1 MVAARF
7 VKCKDFRMGSF
18 VGLTIV
24 LLLAECRGDYMMGG
38 HLDNKEDQGTME
50 HRSGGDEL
58 IASESELRRPSLEE
72 VDHEFDL
79 ELDLFGEQSGADPT
93 RISIVNSSSGSSSA
107 GEEATT
113 NEDPSTGP
121 RYRVLP
127 YAFNG
132 GHPFSLEKD
141 PITGQIDFEKAPPL
155 KALEYHVKTP
165 PRTEEPEAER
175 EGESSSVDSSSHRQ
189 EDEESGALGPNEINP
204 YSPSF
209 HDFLNLPV
217 RYTYDKYKNSEKYPL
232 ISNSYANTKVQSGS
246 NSYNTYNHKKYHE
259 AVKSGVDVQTLY
271 VQPSRKTYAQSITK
285 TSTTQTISTKAATTT
300 TTARPNTTNKM
311 TTTSSTTTS
320 TTPAPPS
327 TATTK
332 RSRYPA
338 VTTWKPQRKP
348 SGPSVYGTYDDYE
361 GTLPIERL
369 QQNNPEKEQT
379 TTTATTEK
387 SRYQTPP
394 PRPKTEQK
402 KPEPEMEKN
411 DEYEEGYDEDY
422 DRILQISDQPNQPG
436 DNDRL
441 NDSQDDYSYGIMDFV
456 GGLRPSTEPPT
467 STSPPSSTTTQ
478 QSSGY
483 PSETTTSTT
492 SIPVTT
498 SDVSTTLVP
507 RDDENRTTT
516 KASEEKRVTSMPLDT
531 IGYNENYRVPNYGNG
546 GGIIGTIDNSIP
558 NNNLHYQQ
566 NRPSSNDK
574 YYPRPPLG
582 MPSGGIVVK
591 STSNV
596 VVPPGQ
602 DTVSF
607 VLGNRQSVGSVSD
620 AGADFYGVHSPG
632 PTNERPSVTF
642 GKIGSS
648 RPVDNFGGSMIVS
661 AGIGVGSNPIGPYH
675 QRPSTSGSSFDHT
688 VVTVGMPT
696 VDIVNP
702 GESGSNKKPDS
713 TSNALDT
720 LAQQWWA
727 STSSSAN
734 NNQQSVSEASQ
745 DPTNQQFGYRV
756 VFPDESS
763 QSSGLTGNENSSG
776 TQRPVEEHVIV
787 VHESEIGNGNTLHLD
802 LSSQSTPSPT
812 TNYHHETTTQQHLPV
827 NPDEKLLPELSESLT
842 PPAERPN
849 ILPSGIQRP
858 PSYNYYH
865 HSSYP
870 PGNSRPNDYRGPG
883 RLPTPPS
890 NNYKRRPTASIE
902 SNLPN
907 ILPQFRPNAKTS
919 HGHNRGETIGT
930 IPAGSVP
937 PYVNSRIRRPPGHV
951 HHHHP
956 PPHRHATSRR
966 PSGPPHLQRLN
977 PPPLPPPPP
986 PISSLRLP
994 TPASLIASPNLGHS
1008 QHDSVNKNSDS
1019 IRLGGPNRLHKV
1031 SLGAPPSLSID
1042 ERHHQP
1048 SGFVNTQ
1055 PVKSRLEDDTLERFS
1070 AEPPVRLPYFTKR
1083 TTSGESDGIP
1093 RIATLQMIQQ
1103 HSGPRDDDEVRPNLP
1118 PPYRF
1123 NDEPSLGLLSNEK
1136 GEGNVENSSGVKTDR
1151 RGDVNE
1157 EKSQVSQQGNE
1168 ATRADYVDT
1177 VDSPVYVVYPVKGA
1191 LDIRPTSNDDGDQ
1204 DDGSVVLGTYGS
1216 QRPLPPD
1223 TLLKDSEDNDPGESP
1238 FGAPTIVNVS
1248 PSFTE
1253 TSGPQLASDFPYPLE
1268 RPDPSMFTSQLRE
1281 KPSLVPT
1288 EQQNNGER
1296 LEIGVNEEKISEE
1309 KSSETEGV
1317 RDIERDASVNVIPY
1331 LQDHVPFTLKEN
1343 AGVISATLHRLG
1355 SSASIVAASST
1366 PIAYV
1371 YTPTTRAPVR
1381 RHEDPYVQGSFE
1393 RGPVLLPSQQPSSS
1407 SSSAPSPQSFM
1418 APFVASAS
1426 AEAPSKNGWSVV
1438 MPGQSAG
1445 EDSSMDRRRHDPPS
1459 QKNDKS
1465 TSSEEEKP
1473 AEVNTESKIK
1483 DEDNKRVKDD
1493 YKAVEPSQTEETD
1506 SQTEKSEF
1514 DVENFTPQLFGGFK
1528 PIFEFPSDSDTEPN
1542 IGDKV
1547 TDDSGSMIE
1556 RPRSET
1562 G

>member
-1 MVAARF
+1 
-7 VKCKDFRMGSF
+7 MGSW
-18 VGLTIV
+18 VGLLIILAIV
-24 LLLAECRGDYMMGG
+24 ECRGDYMMGG
-38 HLDNKEDQGTME
+38 HLDNKEQDQGMME
-50 HRSGGDEL
+50 HRSGEEEL
-58 IASESELRRPSLEE
+58 GTSVSGSRSSGLKEA
-72 VDHEFDL
+72 DHEFDL

-93 RISIVNSSSGSSSA
+93 RISIVNSSSSSGGSSS
-107 GEEATT
+107 GNEERTRD
-113 NEDPSTGP
+113 EDTSTAP
-121 RYRVLP
+121 RFRVLP

-165 PRTEEPEAER
+165 AHTEEPET
-175 EGESSSVDSSSHRQ
+175 ESEMENARIDSSSQ
-189 EDEESGALGPNEINP
+189 QDKSESLGPNEINP

-217 RYTYDKYKNSEKYPL
+217 RYTYDKYKNAEKFPL

-259 AVKSGVDVQTLY
+259 AVKAGVDVQTLY
-271 VQPSRKTYAQSITK
+271 VHPSRKTYASSITK
-285 TSTTQTISTKAATTT
+285 TSMKPTTT
-300 TTARPNTTNKM
+300 TTTTRTTTTRRPSTTRKITT
-311 TTTSSTTTS
+311 TTTSTTS
-320 TTPAPPS
+320 TTPAPS
-327 TATTK
+327 TTTTTTQ

-338 VTTWKPQRKP
+338 VTTWKPQEKP
-348 SGPSVYGTYDDYE
+348 SETNFFGMFADYE
-361 GTLPIERL
+361 DTLPIERL
-369 QQNNPEKEQT
+369 QQNNPGKQQTKT
-379 TTTATTEK
+379 TTTTTEK

-394 PRPKTEQK
+394 PRPKAEQK
-402 KPEPEMEKN
+402 KPEPEENKN
-411 DEYEEGYDEDY
+411 EEYEEGYDEDY
-422 DRILQISDQPNQPG
+422 DRILQIAEHPNQSNH
-436 DNDRL
+436 NDHS

-456 GGLRPSTEPPT
+456 GGLRPTTKAPKTTSASPSTTSTESFVYT
-467 STSPPSSTTTQ
+467 SEP
-478 QSSGY
+478 
-483 PSETTTSTT
+483 TTSTT
-492 SIPVTT
+492 PTPIMTSNVPTT
-498 SDVSTTLVP
+498 VDT
-507 RDDENRTTT
+507 REDENRTTT
-516 KASEEKRVTSMPLDT
+516 MKPLEEKRITSMPIDT
-531 IGYNENYRVPNYGNG
+531 ISFNDNYRVPNYGTN
-546 GGIIGTIDNSIP
+546 GGIIGTIDNAILNNN
-558 NNNLHYQQ
+558 NNNLLYQH
-566 NRPSSNDK
+566 NRAPSNDN
-574 YYPRPPLG
+574 YYQRPAIG
-582 MPSGGIVVK
+582 MSPGGIVVK

-620 AGADFYGVHSPG
+620 AATDFYGVHSPG
-632 PTNERPSVTF
+632 TMNERPSVSF
-642 GKIGSS
+642 GNA

-675 QRPSTSGSSFDHT
+675 QRPSTSGNNFDHA

-713 TSNALDT
+713 TSDTLDT
-720 LAQQWWA
+720 LAQKWWA

-734 NNQQSVSEASQ
+734 NQQTISETSQ
-745 DPTNQQFGYRV
+745 DSTSQQFGYRV
-756 VFPDESS
+756 VFPDEKG
-763 QSSGLTGNENSSG
+763 QTSGLVGNDNSPG

-787 VHESEIGNGNTLHLD
+787 VHESEIANGNTLHLD
-802 LSSQSTPSPT
+802 LSSQSTSSPT
-812 TNYHHETTTQQHLPV
+812 TNFHHESTTQRLLV
-827 NPDEKLLPELSESLT
+827 NTDDKLLPELSESLT

-865 HSSYP
+865 HSSHP
-870 PGNSRPNDYRGPG
+870 PSNSRPNDYRGPG

-890 NNYKRRPTASIE
+890 NNFKRRPTTTIE

-930 IPAGSVP
+930 IPAGSMP
-937 PYVNSRIRRPPGHV
+937 PYANTRIRRPPGHV
-951 HHHHP
+951 HHLHS
-956 PPHRHATSRR
+956 PHRPATARR

-986 PISSLRLP
+986 PVSSLRLP
-994 TPASLIASPNLGHS
+994 TPASLVASPNLGLGS
-1008 QHDSVNKNSDS
+1008 QHDSVNQNSDNNV
-1019 IRLGGPNRLHKV
+1019 RLGGPNRLHKV
-1031 SLGAPPSLSID
+1031 SLGIPASLSID
-1042 ERHHQP
+1042 ERHHQ
-1048 SGFVNTQ
+1048 SNGFVNSQ
-1055 PVKSRLEDDTLERFS
+1055 PIKSRLEDDALERFS
-1070 AEPPVRLPYFTKR
+1070 AEPPVRLAYFTKR
-1083 TTSGESDGIP
+1083 TTNGESEGIP

-1103 HSGPRDDDEVRPNLP
+1103 HAGSRDEENVRPNLP

-1123 NDEPSLGLLSNEK
+1123 NEKPSSSEQDNEQV
-1136 GEGNVENSSGVKTDR
+1136 GGNDENSSGVKSDR
-1151 RGDVNE
+1151 RGDENQ
-1157 EKSQVSQQGNE
+1157 EKPEVAQQGNE
-1168 ATRADYVDT
+1168 ATRADYVDA

-1204 DDGSVVLGTYGS
+1204 DDASVVLGTYGP

-1223 TLLKDSEDNDPGESP
+1223 TLLKDSEDNDSDEDS
-1238 FGAPTIVNVS
+1238 FRAPTIVNVS
-1248 PSFTE
+1248 PSFTDS
-1253 TSGPQLASDFPYPLE
+1253 SGPQLASDFPYPLE

-1281 KPSLVPT
+1281 KPLLVPS
-1288 EQQNNGER
+1288 EQQKNGER
-1296 LEIGVNEEKISEE
+1296 PEGDANEENATEE
-1309 KSSETEGV
+1309 KSSNEADGV
-1317 RDIERDASVNVIPY
+1317 RDTERDASVNVIPY

-1343 AGVISATLHRLG
+1343 AGVISTTLHRFG
-1355 SSASIVAASST
+1355 ANPSIVTASST

-1371 YTPTTRAPVR
+1371 FTPTTRTPVR
-1381 RHEDPYVQGSFE
+1381 RHEDPYIHGAFE

-1438 MPGQSAG
+1438 MPGQSSG
-1445 EDSSMDRRRHDPPS
+1445 EDTSMDRRRHDSPS
-1459 QKNDKS
+1459 QENDKS
-1465 TSSEEEKP
+1465 TSHEGENVTQRSKHSEDEHEDEKR
-1473 AEVNTESKIK
+1473 IR
-1483 DEDNKRVKDD
+1483 EDPKP
-1493 YKAVEPSQTEETD
+1493 VETSQAEETD

-1514 DVENFTPQLFGGFK
+1514 DVENFTPKLFGGFR
-1528 PIFEFPSDSDTEPN
+1528 PIFEFPSDSETDPN
-1542 IGDKV
+1542 IGEKV
-1547 TDDSGSMIE
+1547 TDASGSMVE